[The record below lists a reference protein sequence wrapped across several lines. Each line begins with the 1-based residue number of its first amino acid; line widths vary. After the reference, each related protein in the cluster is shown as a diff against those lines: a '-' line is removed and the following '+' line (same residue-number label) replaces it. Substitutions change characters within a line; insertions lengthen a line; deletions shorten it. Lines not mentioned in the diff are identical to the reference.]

1 MKLYF
6 EIIKALYLKYIRKM
20 NTGIVIKKFCEKMGI
35 VYIKFAQMLATQNI
49 GDIFNEKDRLLL
61 SSICDNC
68 KPIEFEQIANIIE
81 NEYKKSIQELFI
93 EIDKNPLGS
102 ASISQ
107 VHKAK
112 LKSGDIVAVK
122 VKRKDITDGIEKDIK
137 RIKSLVHKF
146 GRFVNFKNFIGG
158 DKALELYLKWI
169 YEETDFVHEK
179 ENIKTYSLFANSV
192 NGKVAN
198 TKNIKVPKLYEELC
212 TKNIIVME
220 YIDSPTINHIE
231 LNTKNSEVISNAL
244 NSYLQ
249 LSFYAL
255 LNDKKIVFHGD
266 PHGGNIYIDSDY
278 NIGFLDMGLIFEL
291 SEEDS
296 KLTKDFFLAAY
307 SGNYK
312 KIYDL
317 LEPYCKINSD
327 SKEKLINDIK
337 EYCENVK
344 TKPITSYFMDMVNI
358 CLRYEVAPPNFLFC
372 MAKAFVCLGGI
383 NTFSKNVVKAT
394 DLLKEQTIEYFIR
407 LGMMDS
413 KRLAVKGIKLT
424 PKLLENTCK
433 YGIVNGMAKEVIAIE
448 EIKSDLK
455 LMLEHYEDALNVLKF
470 VE

>member
-20 NTGIVIKKFCEKMGI
+20 NTGIVIKNFCEKMGI

-49 GDIFNEKDRLLL
+49 GNIFKEEDRQLL

-68 KPIEFEQIANIIE
+68 KPIEFSQITNIIE
-81 NEYKKSIQELFI
+81 KEYKKTVKEIFI

-112 LKSGDIVAVK
+112 LRNGDIVAVK

-137 RIKSLVHKF
+137 KIKKLVHRF
-146 GRFVNFKNFIGG
+146 GKFVNFKNFIGG

-192 NGKVAN
+192 NGKVEN
-198 TKNIKVPKLYEELC
+198 TKNIKTPKIYEELC
-212 TKNIIVME
+212 TENIIVME
-220 YIDSPTINHIE
+220 YIDSNTINHIE
-231 LNTKNSEVISNAL
+231 LNTENRKIIAKAL
-244 NSYLQ
+244 NDYLQ

-255 LNDKKIVFHGD
+255 FNDKKIVFHGD
-266 PHGGNIYIDSDY
+266 PHGGNIYIDSNG

-291 SEEDS
+291 TQEDS
-296 KLTKDFFLAAY
+296 KLTKDFFLAVY
-307 SGNYK
+307 SGNDK

-317 LEPYCKINSD
+317 LEPYCKINEHD
-327 SKEKLINDIK
+327 KQKLINDIK
-337 EYCENVK
+337 QYCKNIKVK
-344 TKPITSYFMDMVNI
+344 PVTSYFIDMVNI
-358 CLRYEVAPPNFLFC
+358 CLKYEVVPPNFLFC

-383 NTFSKNVVKAT
+383 NTFSKNIVKAT
-394 DLLKEQTIEYFIR
+394 ELLKEQTIEYFIR
-407 LGMMDS
+407 LGIEDS
-413 KRLAVKGIKLT
+413 KKLTLKGVKLT

-433 YGIVNGMAKEVIAIE
+433 YGIVNGVAKEVVAIE
-448 EIKSDLK
+448 EMKSDLK

-470 VE
+470 VQ